1 MVFRLFLLNLGN
13 GDGLD
18 VGCGWGGGGVDYETY
33 TTFDSDKVVSEAWC
47 EAVTSITVSD
57 DDINKDVTRNVGR
70 RAW

>member
-1 MVFRLFLLNLGN
+1 MG
-13 GDGLD
+13 
-18 VGCGWGGGGVDYETY
+18 GWGVDYETY